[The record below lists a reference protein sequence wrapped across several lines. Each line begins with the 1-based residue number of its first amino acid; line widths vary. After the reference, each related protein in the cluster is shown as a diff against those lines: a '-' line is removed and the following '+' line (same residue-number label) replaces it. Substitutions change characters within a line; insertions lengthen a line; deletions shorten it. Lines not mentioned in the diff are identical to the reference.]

1 MLAEAV
7 LLELPRVLVP
17 LECTA
22 LLMVSMFHTPDAP
35 VEMDAVLTNSE
46 LDDGSTVRDL
56 FDPSRLLEQLR
67 CRQFEGVDG

>member
-1 MLAEAV
+1 
-7 LLELPRVLVP
+7 
-17 LECTA
+17 
-22 LLMVSMFHTPDAP
+22 MFHTPDAP